1 MKKVEDMSHVVSAL
15 LFSPTTSQSPH
26 DGRYP
31 LLPQETGLVRAHSLP
46 GDGPYTVHCWARLGR
61 TQKTQNLY
69 GLQMLK
75 PEMFPLSAWDLG

>member
-1 MKKVEDMSHVVSAL
+1 MEKVEDMSHVVSAL

-31 LLPQETGLVRAHSLP
+31 LLPQETGLVHAHLLP
-46 GDGPYTVHCWARLGR
+46 GDGAYTVHRWARPGH
-61 TQKTQNLY
+61 TQKAQNLY

-75 PEMFPLSAWDLG
+75 PEMFLLTA